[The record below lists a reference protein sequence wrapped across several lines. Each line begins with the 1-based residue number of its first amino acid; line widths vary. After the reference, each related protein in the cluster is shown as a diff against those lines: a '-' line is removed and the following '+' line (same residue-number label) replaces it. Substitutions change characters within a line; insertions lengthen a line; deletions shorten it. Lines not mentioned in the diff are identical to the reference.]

1 MWKKAGIILGHV
13 ICIFIILFSITYHQN
28 VFGKENN
35 DKMADV
41 QGNPEAVTDVSQTPI
56 PTEILEVKEKPTPT
70 NTLTP
75 TETPMLTNT
84 PIPTVTPELIA
95 TNTPTPT
102 VTPVSE
108 PTPTNTPEPTVT
120 PVSEPTP
127 TNTPTPTVT
136 PVPTVQPTQAPPVT
150 DATDREA
157 VKQWVLSN
165 ISAKVYSE
173 LDNNKEGWWFIRNTD
188 QIPSG
193 SGEQFDISEYQGYFR
208 NKEVEDGDKVV
219 YMTIDCGYGSANTP
233 EMLDIFKKH
242 DVKVMFFVTKYF
254 IDSSPE
260 YVRRMVEEGHM
271 VGNHSVTHPNLTKL
285 TDEEIYKEIIGC
297 EEAFFEVTGKQ
308 MDLYFRPPEGAY
320 SKRTMQITEDLGY
333 KTIFWSI
340 AYNDYDKNNQ
350 PGKAY
355 VIDHF
360 NTYHH
365 NGAIPL
371 MHNDSQS
378 NLEAMDDVLTFL
390 KEQGYRF
397 GTLDELK

>member
-1 MWKKAGIILGHV
+1 MKELWKKAGIILGHV
-13 ICIFIILFSITYHQN
+13 ICILIILFCITYSQN
-28 VFGKENN
+28 IFGKENAGQS
-35 DKMADV
+35 MEV
-41 QGNPEAVTDVSQTPI
+41 QGDIATEPLLPTSTP
-56 PTEILEVKEKPTPT
+56 KS
-70 NTLTP
+70 
-75 TETPMLTNT
+75 TET
-84 PIPTVTPELIA
+84 
-95 TNTPTPT
+95 
-102 VTPVSE
+102 
-108 PTPTNTPEPTVT
+108 PTPTNTPMPTET
-120 PVSEPTP
+120 LAP
-127 TNTPTPTVT
+127 TNTPMPTETVAPTNTPMPT
-136 PVPTVQPTQAPPVT
+136 PQPTQAPPVT
-150 DATDREA
+150 DVTDREA
-157 VKQWVLSN
+157 VKQWVLHN
-165 ISAKVYSE
+165 IEVNAYSE
-173 LDNNKEGWWFIRNTD
+173 LDNTKYSWWFRRMTN
-188 QIPSG
+188 QVPSG
-193 SGEQFDISEYQGYFR
+193 SGEQFDISKYQGYYR
-208 NKEVEDGDKVV
+208 DETAEDVDKVI

-233 EMLDIFKKH
+233 AMLDIFKKH

-271 VGNHSVTHPNLTKL
+271 VGNHSVTHPDLTKL
-285 TDEEIYKEIIGC
+285 TDEEIYKEIIGS

-360 NTYHH
+360 NAHHH

-378 NLEAMDDVLTFL
+378 NLEAMDEVLTFL

>member
-1 MWKKAGIILGHV
+1 MKELWKKAGIILGHV
-13 ICIFIILFSITYHQN
+13 ICIFIILFCIAYSQN
-28 VFGKENN
+28 MFGKENG
-35 DKMADV
+35 DKTVEV
-41 QGNPEAVTDVSQTPI
+41 QGNLGTVTEVPKTPTPTGTLV
-56 PTEILEVKEKPTPT
+56 PTEEPAPT
-70 NTLTP
+70 NTLAP
-75 TETPMLTNT
+75 TETPMPTNT
-84 PIPTVTPELIA
+84 PVPTVMP
-95 TNTPTPT
+95 
-102 VTPVSE
+102 E

-188 QIPSG
+188 QVPSG

-271 VGNHSVTHPNLTKL
+271 VGNHSVTHANLTKL
-285 TDEEIYKEIIGC
+285 TDEEVYKEIIDC

-360 NTYHH
+360 NAHHH